1 MKLLTITAALLATPL
16 MLSSLHAQGAVNT
29 EFAVLK
35 IEPDLIKTP
44 DYSYSLGPKGK
55 KTAAKDWLEIDVTF
69 GWQPR
74 QKQVIPFVDEL
85 TFTYYILLNNKSKEF
100 PQGTLLVGQVT
111 HTAIPVGK
119 DMHSAAFVSP
129 RTLERFF
136 GGKIPGSSSSAVKNI
151 GVTITRQGQ
160 MVAAN
165 SSGADKKQPWWQNMQ
180 QVQGYVLNKNETP
193 FGPLN
198 WDYYEA
204 LKASN

>member
-1 MKLLTITAALLATPL
+1 
-16 MLSSLHAQGAVNT
+16 
-29 EFAVLK
+29 
-35 IEPDLIKTP
+35 
-44 DYSYSLGPKGK
+44 YSYSLGPKGK
-55 KTAAKDWLEIDVTF
+55 KTAAKDWLEVDVTF
-69 GWQPR
+69 GWAPK
-74 QKQVIPFVDEL
+74 QKQAVPFVDEL

-100 PQGTLLVGQVT
+100 PQGTLLVGKVT
-111 HTAIPVGK
+111 HVAIPIGK
-119 DMHSAAFVSP
+119 DMHSAAYVSP

-136 GGKIPGSSSSAVKNI
+136 NGKIPSSVSSAIQNI

-165 SSGADKKQPWWQNMQ
+165 SSGADKKQPWWQSLQ

-204 LKASN
+204 LKAANK